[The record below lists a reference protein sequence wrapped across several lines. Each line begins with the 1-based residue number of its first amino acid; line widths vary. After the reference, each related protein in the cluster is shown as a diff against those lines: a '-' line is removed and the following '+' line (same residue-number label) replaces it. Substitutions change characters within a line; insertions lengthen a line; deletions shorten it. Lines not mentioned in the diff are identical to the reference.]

1 MTAWYREI
9 NIEQSDP
16 SDIGL
21 DENKRAM
28 YSFNIT
34 AVKSY
39 SEVFLEEI
47 IGLLVAAGVGV
58 FGTSIFGGRKSK
70 LPDPEDHEPN
80 AILTIIATGGATPE
94 RTHNE
99 ISPPAYQRPS
109 AQIVA
114 RASSQSAARA
124 MAWDAYN
131 ALVGIRNQTVV
142 G

>member
-9 NIEQSDP
+9 NPVSEER
-16 SDIGL
+16 DIGL
-21 DENKRAM
+21 DKSGRAL
-28 YSFNIT
+28 YSFNINV
-34 AVKSY
+34 VKAS
-39 SEVFLEEI
+39 SDKFLEEI

-58 FGTSIFGGRKSK
+58 FGTDLFGGSK
-70 LPDPEDHEPN
+70 PLMPDDDGTTP
-80 AILTIIATGGATPE
+80 ILSVIATGGATPE

-109 AQIVA
+109 AQIVS
-114 RASSQSAARA
+114 RASSQVAART
-124 MAWDAYN
+124 MARNAYN